1 MADFNMTE
9 AKRGELMLLQLQ
21 MTEVMTQNAVL
32 MAKILN
38 KQRKRRQAKQKA
50 EEKRR
55 EAEEKRTKKRRSV
68 WVRKWLQRRP
78 KLGQYT
84 KLMKELKKEDTKAFR
99 NFVRMDYETFHEILQ
114 RIEGRITKTPNN
126 YRTPLSAGIKL
137 AITMRYLATGDS
149 YHSLM
154 YGFRVAH
161 NTISKVI
168 IQVCEAIIAEYAE
181 EMVPCPTTAE
191 QWKEISKVFSNRWN
205 FHHCLGAL
213 DGKHIKIQCPK
224 GGGSLYYNY
233 KGFHSLI
240 LMALVD
246 ADYRFIWVDVG
257 SNGSAGDAQVFNGGK
272 LKQAIVTGSLNFPPP
287 DALPN
292 DDKEMP
298 YFIIGDDAFA
308 LQKWLMKPFSL
319 RNLTKSQRIYN
330 YRLSRA
336 RRIVENAF
344 GILAHRFRCLLST
357 MQQDPKNVAAITLTC
372 VTLHNLLR
380 NKSKSNVIIE
390 DQEDDDHQMIP
401 GAWRNDTPLTD
412 GVSGFAR
419 NTSSIGAK
427 MQRDYLCAYYNSE
440 AGSVPWQNDMV

>member
-1 MADFNMTE
+1 
-9 AKRGELMLLQLQ
+9 
-21 MTEVMTQNAVL
+21 
-32 MAKILN
+32 
-38 KQRKRRQAKQKA
+38 
-50 EEKRR
+50 
-55 EAEEKRTKKRRSV
+55 
-68 WVRKWLQRRP
+68 
-78 KLGQYT
+78 
-84 KLMKELKKEDTKAFR
+84 
-99 NFVRMDYETFHEILQ
+99 
-114 RIEGRITKTPNN
+114 
-126 YRTPLSAGIKL
+126 
-137 AITMRYLATGDS
+137 MRYLATGDS

-213 DGKHIKIQCPK
+213 DGSKRR
-224 GGGSLYYNY
+224 
-233 KGFHSLI
+233 GFLI
-240 LMALVD
+240 LQLQ
-246 ADYRFIWVDVG
+246 RF
-257 SNGSAGDAQVFNGGK
+257 
-272 LKQAIVTGSLNFPPP
+272 SLP

-336 RRIVENAF
+336 RRIA
-344 GILAHRFRCLLST
+344 
-357 MQQDPKNVAAITLTC
+357 KNVAAITLTC

-401 GAWRNDTPLTD
+401 GAWRNDTPLTA